1 MAKPVLKDNFTSA
14 VLTMGLLTFGGVL
27 GGAVYA
33 IGETFDM
40 KEELEKTRVR
50 LEETNQKLERLE
62 QALHIG
68 NPDQA
73 TAAVPKP

>member
-62 QALHIG
+62 QALH
-68 NPDQA
+68 
-73 TAAVPKP
+73 